1 MLNCANDDGNA
12 ARAATATRDFL
23 LKSMVNEMLCI
34 MKLTEMK
41 VLLRTV
47 GKIPRKI
54 P

>member
-12 ARAATATRDFL
+12 ARAATAASGFL

-34 MKLTEMK
+34 MKLTETE

-47 GKIPRKI
+47 GNILREVP
-54 P
+54 